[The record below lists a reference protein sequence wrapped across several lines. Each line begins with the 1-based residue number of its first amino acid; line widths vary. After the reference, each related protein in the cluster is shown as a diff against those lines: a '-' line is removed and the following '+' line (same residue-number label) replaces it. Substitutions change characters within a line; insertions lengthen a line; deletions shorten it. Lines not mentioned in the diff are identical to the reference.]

1 MKKNMSVK
9 IIFATAIALAVILF
23 SINNFKSSLEER
35 YVSDIYSRLTELS
48 ANNAAS
54 ITMKLSDQMEMM
66 HTLAAY
72 LSDEDLHSESV
83 LSKMNKT
90 VGSYGFL
97 RCVITFP
104 DSSFITHDN
113 KNSGSALGKEYI
125 VKGFQGISSLTGP
138 MPAVVDETKTV
149 ILLTVP
155 IYREGEIIALLTC
168 TYETK
173 YLERVFQMTSFNGKG
188 YSYIT
193 DAAGS
198 VISKPELSG
207 LVYYGDNILNYIQ
220 ENFETYYDK
229 VADDVANMKSG
240 TVVLKAGGQHKYVS
254 YQPLGINQWYIF
266 SVTSGEVLDSQLN
279 SMLNNV
285 YRLSMA
291 VVITLLLLMLVI
303 WFYIHKL
310 QQKSKKELQ
319 KLAYYDP
326 LTDIPNR
333 NLFEREARRLLDTV
347 PGEYAYIIL
356 NVNRFKIINDI
367 FGFSEGDKLLRYIA
381 DSIRLETKT
390 NEACSRF
397 DADNFHILAAFSGK
411 EELESRMLSVAGKIS
426 EYRFDKNV
434 PHKLSVGFGVYIVE
448 DKTMAVSPIGDKA
461 RMALSKIKGIH
472 SATTYFYNSDIMS
485 QFMAE
490 QEIENTMQ
498 EALDSGEMKLY
509 LQSKCSTES
518 YQMRGAE
525 ALVRWQ
531 KPAKGIIMPDSF
543 IPLFEKNGF
552 IIKLDMYMVE
562 SVCRTLREWQDKKQ
576 RLIPISVNQSRA
588 CLYQPDYVGK
598 LLRILNKY
606 DISPSLIEVEV
617 TERAFFDDE
626 LALISIIEQLHG
638 FGFKVAMD
646 DFGAGYSSLN
656 MLQDVLVD
664 VLKIDKNFFKEN
676 INSERGK
683 KIVSNVV
690 AMANDLNIEVV
701 AEGIETKEQLD
712 FLKEIHCGSV
722 QGYYFSR
729 PIPVEAFEKT
739 YYAELQAAD
748 L

>member
-23 SINNFKSSLEER
+23 SINNFKGSLEKR

-54 ITMKLSDQMEMM
+54 ITMKVSDQIEMM

-83 LSKMNKT
+83 LAKMNKT
-90 VGSYGFL
+90 VESYGFL
-97 RCVITFP
+97 RCAITFP
-104 DSSFITHDN
+104 DNSFITHDSKKGEN
-113 KNSGSALGKEYI
+113 VSGKEYVI
-125 VKGFQGISSLTGP
+125 KGFQGISSLTGP

-155 IYREGEIIALLTC
+155 IHHENEIIALLTC
-168 TYETK
+168 TLETK
-173 YLERVFQMTSFNGKG
+173 YLEKVFQMTSFEGKG
-188 YSYIT
+188 YSYII
-193 DAAGS
+193 DAGGS

-207 LVYYGDNILNYIQ
+207 LVYYGDNILDYIRENY
-220 ENFETYYDK
+220 ESYYDR
-229 VADDVANMKSG
+229 VADDVKNMKSG
-240 TVVLKAGGQHKYVS
+240 TVILKDGGQHKYVS

-279 SMLNNV
+279 SMLKSV
-285 YRLSMA
+285 YRLSAA
-291 VVITLLLLMLVI
+291 VIITLLLLMLVI
-303 WFYIHKL
+303 WFYIYEL
-310 QQKSKKELQ
+310 QQKSKKALQ
-319 KLAYYDP
+319 KLAYYDT
-326 LTDIPNR
+326 LTEIPNR
-333 NLFEREARRLLDTV
+333 NLFEREARRILDTM
-347 PGEYAYIIL
+347 PNEYVYIIL
-356 NVNRFKIINDI
+356 NVNRFKMINDI
-367 FGFSEGDKLLRYIA
+367 FGFSEGDRLLRHIA
-381 DSIRLETKT
+381 ETIH
-390 NEACSRF
+390 NEAKTDEVCSRF
-397 DADNFHILAAFSGK
+397 DADNFHILSVFSGK
-411 EELESRMLSVAGKIS
+411 EELENRMLSVANKIS
-426 EYRFDKNV
+426 EYKFDKSV

-448 DKTMAVSPIGDKA
+448 DKTMAVSPMGDKA

-485 QFMAE
+485 QLMAE

-498 EALDSGEMKLY
+498 EALDGGEMKLY
-509 LQSKCSTES
+509 LQSKCSTET
-518 YQMRGAE
+518 YRIRGAE

-531 KPAKGIIMPDSF
+531 KPSKGLIMPDSF
-543 IPLFEKNGF
+543 IPLFERNGF

-562 SVCRTLREWQDKKQ
+562 SVCQTLREWQDKKQ

-588 CLYQPDYVGK
+588 CLYQPDYVEK
-598 LLRILNKY
+598 LLNILNKY

-626 LALISIIEQLHG
+626 VALVSIIEQLHG
-638 FGFKVAMD
+638 LGFKVAMD

-664 VLKIDKNFFKEN
+664 VLKIDKNFFREN

-722 QGYYFSR
+722 QGYYFSK
-729 PIPVEAFEKT
+729 PIPVAIFEQT
-739 YYAELQAAD
+739 YYSELHPAKR
-748 L
+748 